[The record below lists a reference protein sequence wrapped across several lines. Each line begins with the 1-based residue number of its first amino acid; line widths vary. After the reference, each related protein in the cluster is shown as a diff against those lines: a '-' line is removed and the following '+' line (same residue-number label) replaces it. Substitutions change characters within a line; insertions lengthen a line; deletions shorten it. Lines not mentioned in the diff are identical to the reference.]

1 MDAAIKVPGLSNAWT
16 MPIRG
21 RTQMLTTGIR
31 TPVGLK
37 IQGADLAQ
45 IQEIGRQVESDLR
58 GVPGTR
64 NVFSERS
71 SDGYFLDVVWDRE
84 ALARYN
90 LSLEAAQ
97 DALSTAVGGENVSTV
112 IAGQERYPINV
123 RYLRDFRSDLD
134 ALGRVLIPVTG
145 DTQVALS
152 ELAKLQT
159 LNGPAMIRNEN
170 GLLTGYVFVDIG
182 DLSPGGYVDQ
192 AKSHLDSA
200 LHLPAGYSVQWSGEY
215 ESMQRVHDR
224 LLIVVPL
231 TIAIILLLLYANTQ
245 SFTKTMIVVMAVPF
259 SAVGALWMVYLLGY
273 NLSIAVW
280 VGVIALL
287 GVDAETGVFMLLYLD
302 LAYEKARRRFGVL
315 TSEQLEEAIVEG
327 ASKRIRPKFM
337 TFATMCFGLI
347 PVLWSTGT
355 GSEIMKR
362 VAAPM
367 VGGILTS
374 FALELLVYP
383 AIYAVWRDRTP
394 STERSADTAP
404 QETTRIPLSLAR

>member
-1 MDAAIKVPGLSNAWT
+1 

-58 GVPGTR
+58 TVPGTR

-97 DALSTAVGGENVSTV
+97 NALSTAVGGENVSTV

-134 ALGRVLIPVTG
+134 ALGHVLIPVTG

-152 ELAKLQT
+152 ELAKLRT

-170 GLLTGYVFVDIG
+170 GLLTGYVYVDIG
-182 DLSPGGYVDQ
+182 DQAPGSYVDQ
-192 AKSHLDSA
+192 AKKQLDTQ
-200 LHLPAGYSVQWSGEY
+200 LHVPAGYSLQWSGEY

-245 SFTKTMIVVMAVPF
+245 SFVKTMIVVMAVPF
-259 SAVGALWMVYLLGY
+259 SAVGALWMVYALGY

-315 TSEQLEEAIVEG
+315 TAEQLEEAIVEG
-327 ASKRIRPKFM
+327 AAKRIRPKFM

-383 AIYAVWRDRTP
+383 AIYSVWRQRTLSSP
-394 STERSADTAP
+394 DPAPTPTSKDQDSTQAIRM
-404 QETTRIPLSLAR
+404 PLSLSR